1 MAWLYLITAG
11 LLEIVFVLGLKYS
24 DGFTRLWPTLIFLVG
39 GGGSFY
45 LLTRALQ
52 SLPVG
57 TAYAVW
63 TGIGATGTALVG
75 ILFLHEPRGALRLL
89 SLTMIVAGVVGL
101 RLAEGR

>member
-1 MAWLYLITAG
+1 MTWVYLICAG
-11 LLEIVFVLGLKYS
+11 LLEIAFALGLKYS
-24 DGFTRLWPTLIFLVG
+24 QGFTRLWPTLAFLLG
-39 GGGSFY
+39 GGASFY

-63 TGIGATGTALVG
+63 TGIGAAGTALVG
-75 ILFLHEPRGALRLL
+75 MVVLDEPRDALRISSLL
-89 SLTMIVAGVVGL
+89 LIVAGVVGL